1 MMFEFLIKDIE
12 KYLEKHFQKDYH
24 RLTHIYNVKKVA
36 ITLAKLYDED
46 LSSVIVASYLHDAT
60 KYLSDEENIK
70 LVGNLKPEIPIACL
84 HAFTAKILAEKEFK
98 IKNKDILNAIKYH
111 CTGRPK
117 MSKLEKIIFVSD
129 YIEEGRSFDID
140 RFKTLAYKNLDEAV
154 LNIML
159 ATKEYLLNNKQE
171 FSPLTEEAIKYYQEK
186 LEELNGSHSKKSI

>member
-1 MMFEFLIKDIE
+1 
-12 KYLEKHFQKDYH
+12 
-24 RLTHIYNVKKVA
+24 
-36 ITLAKLYDED
+36 
-46 LSSVIVASYLHDAT
+46 
-60 KYLSDEENIK
+60 
-70 LVGNLKPEIPIACL
+70 
-84 HAFTAKILAEKEFK
+84 
-98 IKNKDILNAIKYH
+98 
-111 CTGRPK
+111 